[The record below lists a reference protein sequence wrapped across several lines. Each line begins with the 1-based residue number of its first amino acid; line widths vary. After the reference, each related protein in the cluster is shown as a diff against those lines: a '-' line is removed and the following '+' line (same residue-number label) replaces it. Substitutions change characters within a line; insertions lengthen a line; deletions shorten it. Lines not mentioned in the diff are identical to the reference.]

1 MAKKSLTEELYASN
15 LFGQKEMKER
25 LSKETYK
32 AIKKVIDDGEVID
45 SSISDEVAAAM
56 LDWAVERGA
65 THYTHWFQPLNGFTA
80 EKHESFISP
89 NKKGGIAME
98 FKGKMLIKGESDA
111 SSFPSGGLRATFEAR
126 GYTMWDCTSPAF
138 LKEDKAG
145 VTLCIPTAF
154 ISYSTEALDEKTPL
168 LRSQKAISTQAVRI
182 IRLFGE
188 YDCKKVNTTVG
199 AEQEYFLVDKN
210 LYRQR
215 KDLVLCGRTLFGARP
230 PKGQELYDHYYGAI
244 DEKIS
249 SFMAELDAECWKLG
263 ILSKTKHNEVAP
275 AQYELAPIFTSV
287 NIAAD
292 QNQLIMELL
301 KKIADR
307 HGLACLL
314 HEKPFEYINGSGK
327 HNNWSISTDDNQNL
341 LEPGDTPYENMRF
354 LLFLAAIIKAIDEN
368 SLLLRFSAASYSND
382 SRLGG
387 YEAPPAIISVYLGDD
402 IEEVLKTVATSA
414 VQPKETGRREIEFGV
429 PTLPNVY
436 ADRSDRNRTSPFAFT
451 GNKFEFRMPGSSQ
464 SISFVNTVLN
474 TIVASVLDEFAVR
487 LENCSDF
494 DAEVISIIKEV
505 YLKNARI
512 IFNGNGYSDD
522 WIETALKRGL
532 SDVRDTVLAAESL
545 LCDATRDIFKRYSVY
560 SNEELQARYD
570 INIDIY
576 FKKAVIESRV
586 MIEMAQS
593 EILPSIVAY
602 QKSVYDIIKNNSSI
616 GIDCEM
622 QKKQYSE
629 INECYSNICNE
640 IAALNNIIQT
650 IEDAKKDIEKA
661 TIARDSLIPAQKKLR
676 SSYDLLEG
684 KIPTAM
690 LPFPT
695 YNQLLYNTLIKQ

>member
-1 MAKKSLTEELYASN
+1 MGKKSLTEELYASN

-89 NKKGGIAME
+89 NKKGGIKME

-168 LRSQKAISTQAVRI
+168 LRSQKAISTQAVRV

-210 LYRQR
+210 LYRRR

-249 SFMAELDAECWKLG
+249 EFMTELDEECWKLG

-275 AQYELAPIFTSV
+275 TQYELAPIFTSV

-368 SLLLRFSAASYSND
+368 SLLLRFSAASQSND
-382 SRLGG
+382 NRLGG

-402 IEEVLKTVATSA
+402 IEEVLKSVATSA
-414 VQPKETGRREIEFGV
+414 VQPKDEGRREIEFGV

-474 TIVASVLDEFAVR
+474 TIVASVLDDFATR
-487 LENCSDF
+487 LENCTDF
-494 DAEVISIIKEV
+494 DAEVLSIIREV
-505 YLKNARI
+505 YEQNGKI
-512 IFNGNGYSDD
+512 IFNGNGYSDE
-522 WIETALKRGL
+522 WIIEAKKRGL
-532 SDVRDTVLAAESL
+532 LDIRDTVSAAESL
-545 LCDATRDIFKRYSVY
+545 LCDATRAIFKKYSVY

-576 FKKAVIESRV
+576 LKKAVIESRV
-586 MIEMAQS
+586 MIEMAQN
-593 EILPSIVAY
+593 EILPAIVSC
-602 QKSVYDIIKNNSSI
+602 QKNLYTLIKNNSEI
-616 GIDCEM
+616 GIDSDIE
-622 QKKQYSE
+622 KGQYSE
-629 INECYSNICNE
+629 MNKCY
-640 IAALNNIIQT
+640 
-650 IEDAKKDIEKA
+650 KDIFGAVAAVKNILENIESLQNDIDKA
-661 TIARDSLIPAQKKLR
+661 TVARDSLIPAEKKLR
-676 SSYDLLEG
+676 SIYDAIEG
-684 KIPTAM
+684 MIPNQL

-695 YNQLLYNTLIKQ
+695 YNQLLYNTLINQ

>member
-1 MAKKSLTEELYASN
+1 MGKKSLTEELYASN

-56 LDWAVERGA
+56 LDWAVLRGA

-80 EKHESFISP
+80 EKHESFINP
-89 NKKGGIAME
+89 NNKGGIVMQ

-168 LRSQKAISTQAVRI
+168 LRSQKAISTQAVRVC
-182 IRLFGE
+182 RLFGE

-249 SFMAELDAECWKLG
+249 EFMAELDAECWKLG

-275 AQYELAPIFTSV
+275 GQYELAPIFTSV

-354 LLFLAAIIKAIDEN
+354 LLFLSAIIKAIDEN
-368 SLLLRFSAASYSND
+368 SLLLRFSAASQSND
-382 SRLGG
+382 NRLGG

-402 IEEVLKTVATSA
+402 IEDVLRTVSTA
-414 VQPKETGRREIEFGV
+414 VAHPKDEGRREIEFGV

-474 TIVASVLDEFAVR
+474 TIVASVLDEFATR
-487 LENCSDF
+487 LESCADF
-494 DAEVISIIKEV
+494 DSEVISIIKEV
-505 YLKNARI
+505 YSENGKI
-512 IFNGNGYSDD
+512 IFNGNGYSAE
-522 WIETALKRGL
+522 WAEEAKQRGL
-532 SDVRDTVLAAESL
+532 FDVRDTVLAAESL
-545 LCDATRDIFKRYSVY
+545 LSENTRDIFGRYSVY
-560 SNEELQARYD
+560 SNEELRARYD

-576 FKKAVIESRV
+576 IKKAVIEARV
-586 MIEMAQS
+586 MTEMASS

-602 QKSVYDIIKNNSSI
+602 QKRLFEIIKNNTDIS
-616 GIDCEM
+616 IDCEM
-622 QKKQYSE
+622 QKEQYSE
-629 INECYSNICNE
+629 INNCYKAICTE
-640 IAALNNIIQT
+640 ITAINNILAEINKVQN
-650 IEDAKKDIEKA
+650 DIDKA
-661 TIARDSLIPAQKKLR
+661 VIARDSLIPAQKKLR
-676 SSYDLLEG
+676 GCYDAIEG
-684 KIPTAM
+684 KIPSEL

-695 YNQLLYNTLIKQ
+695 YNQLLYNILIK